1 MENIIDI
8 SSMLSTLLGGII
20 AFLGAFIPSWI
31 FYKKKR
37 KDSINMIKRDKM
49 ETLLREIYSLKWW
62 FSQFINARLIYKTK
76 EEIDKVGEPPIGE
89 IETLSKLYFPEL
101 ESSVI
106 LLSRHCTTHAKD
118 ILVSAQNNS
127 DSSAMEITNKHYSE
141 LLDLIDNLATECRDV
156 MANLESEKKNRR

>member
-8 SSMLSTLLGGII
+8 SSIVSTLVGGII
-20 AFLGAFIPSWI
+20 ALVGAFAPSWI

-49 ETLLREIYSLKWW
+49 EMLLREIYSLDWW
-62 FSQFINARLIYKTK
+62 FSEFKIANLIYNTK
-76 EEIDKVGEPPIGE
+76 EEVDKVGKSPIVE

-101 ESSVI
+101 ENSVHS
-106 LLSRHCTTHAKD
+106 LSRRCSRYTKD
-118 ILVSAQNNS
+118 ILASAQNNS
-127 DSSAMEITNKHYSE
+127 DSSAIETINKHYPE
-141 LLDLIDNLATECRDV
+141 LFDLIRNLATECQDV